1 MTRNLQYNSRVV
13 KYDRGAFI
21 RLVTSYELVYHG
33 TPYTKLLYADW
44 LKLVV
49 WLATSNQSALVQH
62 GVVIVLKDCL

>member
-49 WLATSNQSALVQH
+49 
-62 GVVIVLKDCL
+62 